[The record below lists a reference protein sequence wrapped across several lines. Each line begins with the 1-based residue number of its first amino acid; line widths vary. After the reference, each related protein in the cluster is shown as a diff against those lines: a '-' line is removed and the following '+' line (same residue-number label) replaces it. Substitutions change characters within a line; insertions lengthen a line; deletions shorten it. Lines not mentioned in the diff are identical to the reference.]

1 VLSGTAESSLYN
13 YILAGIIISHVCHLL
28 SVLVLYRL
36 LTVVLEPRQ
45 RPAIP
50 FIAAVLHIL
59 TPASLFMSAP
69 YAEAIF
75 SLFNFTG
82 MLIYAQV
89 KSMADA
95 QKPSI
100 QQDIGMLSSG
110 LFFAAATLMRS
121 NGLLSGS
128 IFLYDVATYLPG
140 TLSAQLSMSDVRRII
155 VSCAA
160 GTLIGLGFA
169 GPQYL
174 AYARFC
180 SGGESRPWCEKTP
193 PSIYSWVQSQ
203 YW

>member
-1 VLSGTAESSLYN
+1 LYYYVLSG
-13 YILAGIIISHVCHLL
+13 ILISNVCHLL

-36 LTVVLEPRQ
+36 LTVVLEPQQ
-45 RPAIP
+45 RRSIP
-50 FIAAVLHIL
+50 FIAAVLHVL

-82 MLIYAQV
+82 MLLYAQS
-89 KSMADA
+89 KSMSDA

-100 QQDIGMLSSG
+100 QQDLRMLSSG

-128 IFLYDVATYLPG
+128 IFLYDVATYQPR
-140 TLSAQLSMSDVRRII
+140 TLSAQLSLSDVRRII
-155 VSCAA
+155 VSCVA
-160 GTLIGLGFA
+160 GMLIGLGFI

-174 AYARFC
+174 AYAKFC
-180 SGGESRPWCEKTP
+180 NGEESRPWCVKTP
-193 PSIYSWVQSQ
+193 PSIYSWVQSH

>member
-1 VLSGTAESSLYN
+1 LYH
-13 YILAGIIISHVCHLL
+13 YVLAGIIISNVCHLL

-36 LTVVLEPRQ
+36 FTVVLDPQQRQ
-45 RPAIP
+45 AIP
-50 FIAAVLHIL
+50 FVAAVLHVL

-82 MLIYAQV
+82 MLFYAQV
-89 KSMADA
+89 KTIADA

-100 QQDIGMLSSG
+100 QEDLRMLSSG
-110 LFFAAATLMRS
+110 FFFAAATLMRS

-128 IFLYDVATYLPG
+128 IFLYDVVTYLPR
-140 TLSAQLSMSDVRRII
+140 TLSIQLSLGDVRRIV
-155 VSCAA
+155 VSCVA
-160 GTLIGLGFA
+160 GTLIGLGFI

-180 SGGESRPWCEKTP
+180 NSEEARPWCEKTL
-193 PSIYSWVQSQ
+193 PSIYSWVQSH

>member
-1 VLSGTAESSLYN
+1 LHY
-13 YILAGIIISHVCHLL
+13 YILAGIIISNVCHLL

-36 LTVVLEPRQ
+36 FSVVLEPQQ
-45 RPAIP
+45 RRTFP
-50 FIAAVLHIL
+50 FIAAVLHVL
-59 TPASLFMSAP
+59 TPAALFMSAP

-82 MLIYAQV
+82 MLLYAQ
-89 KSMADA
+89 SNSLADA

-100 QQDIGMLSSG
+100 QHDLRMLSSG

-128 IFLYDVATYLPG
+128 IFLYDIAGFLPR
-140 TLSAQLSMSDVRRII
+140 TLSAQLSLRDVRRII
-155 VSCAA
+155 ISCAA
-160 GTLIGLGFA
+160 GIMIGLGFI

-180 SGGESRPWCEKTP
+180 NGLESRPWCEKTP
-193 PSIYSWVQSQ
+193 PSIYSWVQSY